1 MTREILSQTESVWFL
16 VLFTVCS
23 RALTL
28 EHTATALT
36 FRPLTWQKKR
46 EFTDNKR
53 HRQQKW
59 IRANVK
65 TSSSAV
71 VPRLTAGSLKC
82 VVWCGV
88 VWRVRWK
95 PRWKPSSQPVVCVCR
110 LTPPRWRLSFP
121 GCPAPSDRSWP
132 ASERAWRNAGTSAAS
147 RASRARRPPPLAPEV
162 MASPFK
168 GRKHYKQKSLHG
180 GVRRGTYISTEC
192 HMSSS
197 GTGNKCSIYTVADIP
212 Q

>member
-1 MTREILSQTESVWFL
+1 MIPQKPQKHFNDERNIEPDRISL
-16 VLFTVCS
+16 VLSFVHCVLKGTDPQGHWPLSTQQRHWPSDLWRDRKSKNLQIIKDTGNRSESEQTLKTAALQWCQGWITQVC
-23 RALTL
+23 A
-28 EHTATALT
+28 
-36 FRPLTWQKKR
+36 
-46 EFTDNKR
+46 
-53 HRQQKW
+53 
-59 IRANVK
+59 
-65 TSSSAV
+65 
-71 VPRLTAGSLKC
+71 
-82 VVWCGV
+82 V

-168 GRKHYKQKSLHG
+168 GRKH
-180 GVRRGTYISTEC
+180 
-192 HMSSS
+192 
-197 GTGNKCSIYTVADIP
+197 
-212 Q
+212 